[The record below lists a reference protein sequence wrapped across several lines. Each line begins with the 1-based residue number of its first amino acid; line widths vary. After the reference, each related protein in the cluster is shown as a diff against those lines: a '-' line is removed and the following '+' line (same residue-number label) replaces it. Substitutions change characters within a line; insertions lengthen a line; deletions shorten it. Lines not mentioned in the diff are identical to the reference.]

1 LTTKT
6 QARAPARALVGA
18 AAFGALVGLAV
29 TCAYLGGSMA
39 KVMHV
44 RAKAERLAGAAE
56 SGFSE
61 TAVIAAAGGLNRSAL
76 EIARRHDPYTVA
88 GGAQRDRQAALFAA
102 RLERA
107 GAASAKAGLRKA
119 SFAPE
124 AAKPFQLNA
133 LDASRDLECLTQAVY
148 YEARGEG
155 AAGQRAVAQ
164 VVLNRVRHPAFPKSV
179 CGVVFQ
185 GAAQRTGCQFSFT
198 CDGSMRRRPEAGAWN
213 RARAV
218 AARALAGH
226 VMSEV
231 GTATHFHT
239 TAVSPGWSGALLR
252 VGQVGTHVFYKF
264 GGRPG
269 RGEAFRYK
277 PQPSKPK
284 DAFQPV
290 FASFAP
296 VAQPAPSAEA
306 AEPRTGMGGPAEK
319 PVEPADAPAEA
330 AAPAEAKAAETAPAQ
345 PVTAAPAPQA

>member
-1 LTTKT
+1 MTTKT

-29 TCAYLGGSMA
+29 TSAYLGGTMA

-61 TAVIAAAGGLNRSAL
+61 TAVIAAAGGMNHSAL

-102 RLERA
+102 RLERQ
-107 GAASAKAGLRKA
+107 GALSAKAGLRKA

-124 AAKPFQLNA
+124 SAKPFQLNA

-164 VVLNRVRHPAFPKSV
+164 VVLNRVRHPAFPKTI

-185 GAAQRTGCQFSFT
+185 GAAKRVGCQFSFT
-198 CDGSMRRRPEAGAWN
+198 CDGSMGRRPESGAWN

-226 VMSEV
+226 VMAEV
-231 GTATHFHT
+231 GNATHFHT
-239 TAVSPGWSGALLR
+239 TAVSPSWSGTLLR

-269 RGEAFRYK
+269 RGESFRYT

-284 DAFQPV
+284 DTFQPV

-296 VAQPAPSAEA
+296 VQQAVPEPAA
-306 AEPRTGMGGPAEK
+306 AEPLTGMGGPTGR
-319 PVEPADAPAEA
+319 PPEPADAPPA
-330 AAPAEAKAAETAPAQ
+330 AAPQPETK
-345 PVTAAPAPQA
+345 TEAAPATPAETPAT